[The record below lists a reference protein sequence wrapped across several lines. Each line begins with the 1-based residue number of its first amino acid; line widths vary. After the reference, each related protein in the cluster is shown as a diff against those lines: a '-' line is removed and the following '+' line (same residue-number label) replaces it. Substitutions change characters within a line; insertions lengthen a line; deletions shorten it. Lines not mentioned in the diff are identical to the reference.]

1 MLVVLPVALEFTDGS
16 NVSMLALKL
25 LQKSI
30 LFFPGDCPYGRCV

>member
-16 NVSMLALKL
+16 NVSMLALKV

-30 LFFPGDCPYGRCV
+30 LFFPETVRMGRCV